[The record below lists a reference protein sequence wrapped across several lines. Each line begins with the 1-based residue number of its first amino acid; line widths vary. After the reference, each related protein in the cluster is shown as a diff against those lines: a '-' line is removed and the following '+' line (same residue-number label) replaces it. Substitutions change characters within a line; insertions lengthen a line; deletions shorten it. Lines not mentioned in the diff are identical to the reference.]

1 MMGPLF
7 QWNNLLAMNYSQPQS
22 FSALHLLEEAHS
34 DRCKVELVWYAILF
48 LSGAQCSQ
56 LDHLHMTIV
65 RLIFERLI
73 YLLY

>member
-7 QWNNLLAMNYSQPQS
+7 QWNNLLAMNNSQPQS

-34 DRCKVELVWYAILF
+34 DRCEVELVWYAILF

-56 LDHLHMTIV
+56 LDHLNMTIV
-65 RLIFERLI
+65 RLIVRLI